1 LRNQLK
7 FIERFKFIYATLL
20 KKDMSE
26 EFAVKIGPPRLT
38 KYEFARIVGAR
49 ALMLSF
55 GAPSFVQGNF
65 KNTFEMAEYEI
76 RQKVL
81 PIIIRRS
88 LPTNE
93 YQDVP
98 LRFLNVP
105 II

>member
-1 LRNQLK
+1 M
-7 FIERFKFIYATLL
+7 FKFIYTGPL
-20 KKDMSE
+20 KLDMSD
-26 EFAVKIGPPRLT
+26 EFIVKIGPPRLT

-55 GAPSFVQGNF
+55 GAPPFAQGDF

-76 RQKVL
+76 RQKLL
-81 PIIIRRS
+81 PIIIRRT
-88 LPTNE
+88 LPTEE

>member
-1 LRNQLK
+1 
-7 FIERFKFIYATLL
+7 
-20 KKDMSE
+20 MSE
-26 EFAVKIGPPRLT
+26 DKFTVKIGSPRLT

-55 GAPSFVQGNF
+55 GAPPFAQGNF

-76 RQKVL
+76 RQKLL

-88 LPTNE
+88 LPTSE

-98 LRFLNVP
+98 LRFLSVP

>member
-1 LRNQLK
+1 MSDE
-7 FIERFKFIYATLL
+7 FII
-20 KKDMSE
+20 
-26 EFAVKIGPPRLT
+26 KIGPPRLT

-55 GAPSFVQGNF
+55 GAPPFVQGDF

-76 RQKVL
+76 RQKLL
-81 PIIIRRS
+81 PIIIRRT
-88 LPTNE
+88 LPTEE

-105 II
+105 VI